1 MKFIVW
7 RESFLCISFYVYCVT
22 VYIDRFII
30 VQVLY
35 MCIIIRCIYTVVG
48 IVREFGSSPTY
59 MFVYDFI
66 FSETMFCVYGVTM
79 CTNRFVVKIYMK
91 CVDIILC
98 YSCNVHV
105 IFYNMYCIKII
116 YKIITNL
123 S

>member
-1 MKFIVW
+1 
-7 RESFLCISFYVYCVT
+7 
-22 VYIDRFII
+22 
-30 VQVLY
+30 
-35 MCIIIRCIYTVVG
+35 MCINIRCVCTVVG

-66 FSETMFCVYGVTM
+66 FSETMFCVYGVTI
-79 CTNRFVVKIYMK
+79 CNRFVVKIYMK

-116 YKIITNL
+116 YKIITTYL
-123 S
+123 SEIFLF